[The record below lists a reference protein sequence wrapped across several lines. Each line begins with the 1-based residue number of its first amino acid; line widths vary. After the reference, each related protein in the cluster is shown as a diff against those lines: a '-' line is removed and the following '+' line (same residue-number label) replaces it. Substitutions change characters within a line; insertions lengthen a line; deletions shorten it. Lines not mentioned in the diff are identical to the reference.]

1 MVVSVHA
8 PESER
13 ELLQRAAAFAGR
25 SIGELAARFDVAVP
39 ASLARAKGFV
49 GQLVEKALGASAGSK
64 PIPDF
69 EQLGI
74 EVKTLPVDQSGKP
87 TESTYVS
94 RLELRPT
101 RDSRWESSALRGKLA
116 RVLWVPV
123 EADRGVAIG
132 ARRFGTAILWSPNAD
147 EEAALRRDY
156 EEMLE
161 LVAHGFIETITAH
174 RGEVLQIRP
183 KAANAKV
190 RAKGLDD
197 EGGQRMTLPRGFYL
211 RARFTA
217 QILERYFAPRE
228 NRATDIP
235 ASTTPPT
242 PPALRRS

>member
-1 MVVSVHA
+1 MRA

-13 ELLQRAAAFAGR
+13 ELLERASALVGR
-25 SIGELAARFDVAVP
+25 SIAEIAGRLEVGVP

-49 GQLVEKALGASAGSK
+49 GQLVEKALGAGAGSR

-74 EVKTLPVDQSGKP
+74 EVKTLPVDLAGRP
-87 TESTYVS
+87 VESTYVS

-123 EADRGVAIG
+123 EADRGLAIG
-132 ARRFGTAILWSPNAD
+132 ARRFGTSILWSPNA
-147 EEAALRRDY
+147 EEEEALRRDY

-161 LVAHGFIETITAH
+161 LVAHGFIESITAH

-183 KAANAKV
+183 KAANARV
-190 RAKGLDD
+190 RARGLDD

-217 QILERYFAPRE
+217 RILERYFAPRE

-235 ASTTPPT
+235 ASTTRPT
-242 PPALRRS
+242 PTAPRRS